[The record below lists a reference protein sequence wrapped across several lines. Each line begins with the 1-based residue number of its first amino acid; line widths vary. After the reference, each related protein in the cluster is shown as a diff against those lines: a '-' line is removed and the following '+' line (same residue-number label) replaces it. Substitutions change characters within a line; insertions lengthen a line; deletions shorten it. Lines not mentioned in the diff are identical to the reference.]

1 MSEAADPARTP
12 GPAPPASASAAS
24 PADDGAPLPLT
35 PEQARL
41 LPFYHDLRNQIV
53 EPERVV
59 VSSQYFWAKWAPRL
73 GPTLTSLIV
82 CLRRHCY
89 YNKITQERRDW
100 CFPEQATLA
109 REVGVESTKTIR
121 AALQEP
127 LAAYFVR
134 REPRYVYDPKRGKRI
149 RTSDM
154 YFVAMDD
161 PLILEDEALLTLRA
175 AERLLSEGRGSEL
188 DLDSRTSRPST
199 LPTGQKRRQV
209 PAVDGRS
216 PIGQKRRQIGSP
228 TGRSLPQDS
237 REKFALEIVPEE
249 DTSTTKYSMEK
260 RLLPSQVAAAFAA
273 ANDAPAT
280 PAQLARLAELVRQ
293 FDSRAR
299 RQQPPASG
307 QDWIVA
313 AIAEAVESGSRFV
326 APRRIARICD
336 RWAAEGFPGKDSL
349 PPGEPP
355 SSSPDPSKQPEDD
368 NGPAAAEPSFSSDL
382 LSSGVGE
389 RAGDRGSQAVPS
401 FVVFPELG
409 VLSRPFWQTLCD
421 EARRRLA
428 APGDLRL
435 LSGSVLLAREGITLV
450 VGVPGRAAG
459 ERANRRLPAL
469 LEPLVRMILGRSVE
483 LRFIALD
490 DLSDQ
495 EGETVS

>member
-1 MSEAADPARTP
+1 MSEATDPARTP
-12 GPAPPASASAAS
+12 GPAPPAAASAAS
-24 PADDGAPLPLT
+24 PAGDGAPLPLT

-41 LPFYHDLRNQIV
+41 LPFYHDLRNEIV

-59 VSSQYFWAKWAPRL
+59 VSSQYFWARWAPRL

-109 REVGVESTKTIR
+109 REIGVESTKTIR

-134 REPRYVYDPKRGKRI
+134 REPRYVYDPKRGKRV

-161 PLILEDEALLTLRA
+161 PLIPEDEALLTLRA
-175 AERLLSEGRGSEL
+175 TERLLSEGRGSEL
-188 DLDSRTSRPST
+188 DLDSRGHRP
-199 LPTGQKRRQV
+199 LAAPTGQKRRQV
-209 PAVDGRS
+209 SASDGRS
-216 PIGQKRRQIGSP
+216 PTGQKRHQIGSP

-237 REKFALEIVPEE
+237 REDFAPEIVPEE
-249 DTSTTKYSMEK
+249 DTSTTKYSMIPS
-260 RLLPSQVAAAFAA
+260 RLPSRVAGAFAA
-273 ANDAPAT
+273 ANDAPPT

-293 FDSRAR
+293 FDPLAR
-299 RQQPPASG
+299 GQQPPTSG
-307 QDWIVA
+307 EDWIVA

-349 PPGEPP
+349 SPGGLPG
-355 SSSPDPSKQPEDD
+355 SSPDPPKQPEDD
-368 NGPAAAEPSFSSDL
+368 NRPAAVEPSLSSDS
-382 LSSGVGE
+382 LSSFSV
-389 RAGDRGSQAVPS
+389 VPS

-435 LSGSVLLAREGITLV
+435 LSGSVLVAREGMALV
-450 VGVPGRAAG
+450 VGVPGRAAS

-469 LEPLVRMILGRSVE
+469 LEPLARTILGRSVE
-483 LRFIALD
+483 LRFVALD
-490 DLSDQ
+490 DLSDRD
-495 EGETVS
+495 GEIVT